1 MGFTSPEVKE
11 VIMDFDKCEEDGF
24 EEEYN
29 FQMNKH
35 LTNDS
40 LQNHFVHFDPH
51 LAQSPGEEII
61 YIHDA
66 QLHTYIINN
75 KDPLQQQTSSTLNET
90 LYYQQ
95 HNNKQNKQS
104 DDDGANNGR
113 KRTNE
118 ESQNNDT
125 VNDEDEEDEVLIYDT
140 QL

>member
-1 MGFTSPEVKE
+1 
-11 VIMDFDKCEEDGF
+11 MDFDKCEEDGF

-51 LAQSPGEEII
+51 LAQRPGEEII

-95 HNNKQNKQS
+95 HNNAAAGNLKQS

-113 KRTNE
+113 KRNNE